1 MAARPTIGQNCAIV
15 SRPGHTVPVHAIC
28 APRTG
33 VPRARG
39 WASPAP
45 PSEGRNPLRIHQ
57 ARLGSLAA
65 ASAVAALTVA
75 ACGSTTAS
83 SGSSGAAP
91 VTVGISLP
99 LTGSFSADGIASEK
113 GYQLWA
119 SDVNAVG
126 GLLGRP
132 VRLKILNDNSNPDT
146 VSKDYTTLITQDH
159 VDLTLAPYSTLLT
172 DNAAKVTRK
181 YHYAL
186 AAGSASG
193 GLVFQ
198 LGDPY
203 LFSVSPPVADQ
214 MVPFADWV
222 LSLPPGQRPATAAY
236 PMVEDPFADPPVTT
250 AAGILAHGG
259 VKTVYYSHHPVTPNA
274 TDSNLVPI
282 ANQVAARNPQVVV
295 LGTIDVPSLLTFI
308 RTFEAD
314 HFTPKIMIAASGP
327 DQGEEFLHHVGV
339 AASEAIMVPDGW
351 YGGEQNALSHV
362 MVQDYIAKFGG
373 TTNDINADVAEAYSA
388 GETLAAAATATR
400 TLNNVTIARYL
411 HTHVVQTAE
420 GPAKFTNVGENPL
433 SKVFIFQWQN
443 SQFVQVLQ
451 NGSTHSD
458 NIERVKPANWA
469 A

>member
-1 MAARPTIGQNCAIV
+1 MAGRPTIGQNCAIV
-15 SRPGHTVPVHAIC
+15 CRPGHTVPVHAIC
-28 APRTG
+28 APRT
-33 VPRARG
+33 
-39 WASPAP
+39 
-45 PSEGRNPLRIHQ
+45 EGRSPLRNNQ
-57 ARLGSLAA
+57 VRLVRLAA
-65 ASAVAALTVA
+65 VSAVAALTAA
-75 ACGSTTAS
+75 ACGSTIAS
-83 SGSSGAAP
+83 STGTSGAAP

-119 SDVNAVG
+119 SDVNAIG

-132 VRLKILNDNSNPDT
+132 VRLIVLNDNSNPNT
-146 VSKDYTTLITQDH
+146 VSKNYTTLITQDH
-159 VDLTLAPYSTLLT
+159 VDLTMAPFSTLLT
-172 DNAAKVTRK
+172 YNAAQVTAK

-193 GLVFQ
+193 GLVFS
-198 LGDPY
+198 LKDPY
-203 LFSVSPPVADQ
+203 LFSVSPPVANQ

-222 LSLPPGQRPATAAY
+222 LSLPAGQRPTTAAY
-236 PMVEDPFADPPVTT
+236 PMVSDPFADPPVQT

-259 VKTVYYSHHPVTPNA
+259 VKTVYYSAKPVTPNA
-274 TDSNLVPI
+274 TDSNLVSI
-282 ANQVAARNPQVVV
+282 ANKVAARNPQVVV

-314 HFTPKIMIAASGP
+314 RFTPKIMIASSGP

-400 TLNNVTIARYL
+400 SLNNSTIARYL
-411 HTHVVQTAE
+411 HTHVVQTVE
-420 GPAKFTNVGENPL
+420 GPAKFSNVGENPL
-433 SKVFIFQWQN
+433 SKIFIFQWQH
-443 SQFVQVLQ
+443 SQFLQVLQ

-458 NIERVKPANWA
+458 NIERTKPANWA